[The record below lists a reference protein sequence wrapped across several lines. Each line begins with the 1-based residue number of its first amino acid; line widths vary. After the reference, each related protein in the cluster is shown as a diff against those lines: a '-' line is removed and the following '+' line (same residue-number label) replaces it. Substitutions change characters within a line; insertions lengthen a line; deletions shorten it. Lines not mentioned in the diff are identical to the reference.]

1 MEKYFEWSFRLPCSR
16 FVTGSARFQSGVS
29 SPKKSCCGRSRLWR
43 DSVIERNIGWQ
54 TPQHHVKDLARRRQ
68 GLCGLFC
75 GCLIGITRIAELPGI
90 LGERRR
96 PAKQRVQAA
105 IDLATRFSQFDQV
118 VRFAERNAMPRQ
130 ERFQRFL
137 RSLLSVKDN

>member
-1 MEKYFEWSFRLPCSR
+1 MFRLY
-16 FVTGSARFQSGVS
+16 ARG
-29 SPKKSCCGRSRLWR
+29 
-43 DSVIERNIGWQ
+43 
-54 TPQHHVKDLARRRQ
+54 HARRRQ

-137 RSLLSVKDN
+137 RSLLSVKDNVIGERRVCLQFILGGRQILAPLRKPGAHLGDEGGIMPHGGVFPRE